1 MNAGDAFKLVGVAD
15 HHLWIVLSDPSIDP
29 TRVLIVNLTTYDR
42 YEDQAVILNV
52 GDHPFV
58 AHKTCVAYSRART
71 ASDAQLEQLKTRG
84 KLTPHTPV
92 SRELLERLRLGASTS
107 DRIKTEHLELLR
119 NQGFVEL

>member
-15 HHLWIVLSDPSIDP
+15 QHLWIVLSDPSIDS

-42 YEDQAVILNV
+42 YEDQAVILNI

-58 AHKTCVAYSRART
+58 AHKTCVAYSRARM
-71 ASDAQLEQLKTRG
+71 ASDAQLEQLRTSG
-84 KLTPHTPV
+84 KLTPYTPV
-92 SRELLERLRLGASTS
+92 SRELLERLRLGALTS